1 MLQGL
6 TFLTPWA
13 LAGLALLPV
22 IWWLL
27 RFTPPRPQHVRFPP
41 LRLLLDLIPREE
53 QPDKT
58 PWWLL
63 LLRLALAALLILAV
77 AHPLLSPNDATRL
90 AGHPVLIVVDDSWA
104 AAKDWDARLAVLQD
118 VAASAEQA
126 GVLVAVA
133 ATAPV
138 ARPSD
143 LEPQAAREASSRI
156 TALVPKAL
164 QPDRMALLERLRQVY
179 RDGSGLSIVW
189 LSDGLDHGSARDF
202 AQGLLSLDGG
212 RATLDVIAAPAS
224 SLPLALAA
232 PDIASGRMKV
242 TALRAPVSRQDSVVA
257 RALAGN
263 GRNLAEARLNFAQ
276 GALSAEGY
284 IDLPLELRNEV
295 ERVELADERNAG
307 ALYLLDDRWRRK
319 TVSLM
324 AGSSFEAAQPLLSP
338 LYYVS
343 RALEPYSE
351 ISEPKQASDLKNQL
365 DAGLSV
371 LALADIGV
379 LPQDE
384 LDMISGWVDRGGLL
398 LRFAGP
404 RMAAAQDPLIPVTL
418 REGGR
423 ALGSALSWET
433 PQALQPFAET
443 SPFAGLALDSSVLV
457 NRQVLAEPAADLTP
471 KVWASLADGTP
482 LVTAERRGKGMIVLF
497 HVTANADWSNL
508 PLSGMFVEML
518 RRILD
523 LAPGAGSGAGT
534 ANGETAS
541 QAAFTPRRV
550 LTGTGDFADPSPD
563 AEPIAASALDTAKP
577 SPQHPAGFYNRGS
590 LQRAINLTM
599 SETDLAAMPALPAG
613 ATLRGLERAPA
624 IPLAPYLFGLAA
636 LLFLIDCIAAL
647 WLAGGWQRL
656 KARRAGTA
664 ALVILSLL
672 ALPLLPPGMA
682 RAQDAAADQF
692 ALDSTLQTKLAYV
705 ETGDAQVDEIS
716 RQGLTGLGN
725 ILVERTSVEPGEPV
739 GIDLDRDEIVFF
751 PLLYW
756 PILPDAQAPSA
767 AALAKLNTYIKNG
780 GTIFFDTR
788 EDGTDFS
795 TLSGEVSGATLA
807 LRRVVEK
814 LDIPPIEPV
823 PPDHVLTKAFYL
835 LQSFPGR
842 YERGQLWVE
851 TGEGGT
857 ASSGNADGVTS
868 VIIGANDYAAAWAQ
882 DSRGQ
887 PLYATVPGGDRQ
899 RELAYRTGVNIVMYA
914 LTGNYKADQVHI
926 PALLERLG
934 Q

>member
-13 LAGLALLPV
+13 LAGLLALPV

-27 RFTPPRPQHVRFPP
+27 RFTPPKPQHVRFPP

-58 PWWLL
+58 PWWLM
-63 LLRLALAALLILAV
+63 LLRLALATALILAV
-77 AHPLLSPNDATRL
+77 AHPFLAPSDATRL
-90 AGHPVLIVVDDSWA
+90 GGNPLLIVVDDSWA
-104 AAKDWDARLAVLQD
+104 AAKDWDTRLAVLQD
-118 VAASAEQA
+118 LTASAEQA
-126 GVLVAVA
+126 DVPVAVA
-133 ATAPV
+133 ATSPV
-138 ARPSD
+138 ARPAELS
-143 LEPQAAREASSRI
+143 PQAARDALSRI
-156 TALVPKAL
+156 TALEPKAL
-164 QPDRMALLERLRQVY
+164 TPDRVGLLTRLGQTY
-179 RDGSGLSIVW
+179 GNSSGLTVVW
-189 LSDGLDHGSARDF
+189 LSDGLDHGSANAF
-202 AQGLLSLDGG
+202 AQGLLGLAGG
-212 RATLDVIAAPAS
+212 RASLDVIAAPADN
-224 SLPLALAA
+224 LPLALASPA
-232 PDIASGRMKV
+232 IESGRMKIA
-242 TALRAPVSRQDSVVA
+242 ALRPQAAGEAKVLA
-257 RALAGN
+257 RAVAGN
-263 GRNLAEARLNFAQ
+263 GRSLAEATLTFA
-276 GALSAEGY
+276 GNSLRTEGF

-295 ERVELADERNAG
+295 ARLELSGERSAAAVH
-307 ALYLLDDRWRRK
+307 LLDDRWRRK

-324 AGSSFEAAQPLLSP
+324 AGSALESAQPLLSP

-343 RALEPYSE
+343 RALEPYTE
-351 ISEPKQASDLKNQL
+351 IFEPKQTSDLKNQL

-384 LDMISGWVDRGGLL
+384 QDMIGSWIERGGLL

-433 PQALQPFAET
+433 PQALQPFT
-443 SPFAGLALDSSVLV
+443 DVSPFAGITLDSSVLI

-482 LVTAERRGKGMIVLF
+482 LVTAERRGKGLIVLF
-497 HVTANADWSNL
+497 HITANADWSNL

-523 LAPGAGSGAGT
+523 LAPSAGSGAAQGT
-534 ANGETAS
+534 QDVAS
-541 QAAFTPRRV
+541 VTAFTPRRV

-563 AEPIAASALDTAKP
+563 AQPIAAAAIDTAQP
-577 SPQHPAGFYNRGS
+577 SPQHPAGLYNRGA
-590 LQRAINLTM
+590 LERAINLTLRD
-599 SETDLAAMPALPAG
+599 SDLVPMGALPSA
-613 ATLRGLERAPA
+613 AKLRGIERAPSV
-624 IPLAPYLFGLAA
+624 PLAPYLFDLAA
-636 LLFLIDCIAAL
+636 LLFLLDCIAAL
-647 WLAGGWQRL
+647 WLAGSWQRL
-656 KARRAGTA
+656 VSRRAQA
-664 ALVILSLL
+664 SLL
-672 ALPLLPPGMA
+672 IFLALIALPPDSV

-692 ALDSTLQTKLAYV
+692 ALSNTLQTKLAYV
-705 ETGDAQVDEIS
+705 ETGDAQVDEVS
-716 RQGLTGLGN
+716 RQGLVGLGN

-739 GIDLDRDEIVFF
+739 GINLDRDEIVFF

-756 PILPDAQAPSA
+756 PILPDAQAPSP
-767 AALAKLNTYIKNG
+767 AALVKLNTYIKNG

-788 EDGTDFS
+788 EDGSD
-795 TLSGEVSGATLA
+795 LSSLMGEVSGATLA

-851 TGEGGT
+851 TGEGGPS
-857 ASSGNADGVTS
+857 SSGNADGVTS
-868 VIIGANDYAAAWAQ
+868 IILGANDYAAAWAQ
-882 DSRGQ
+882 DNRGQ
-887 PLYATVPGGDRQ
+887 PLYAVSPGGDRQ
-899 RELAYRTGVNIVMYA
+899 REFAYRTGVNIVMYA
-914 LTGNYKADQVHI
+914 LTGNYKADQVHV

>member
-1 MLQGL
+1 MLQSL

-13 LAGLALLPV
+13 LAGLLALPV

-27 RFTPPRPQHVRFPP
+27 RFTPPKPEHVRFPP
-41 LRLLLDLIPREE
+41 LRLLLDLVPREE

-58 PWWLL
+58 PWWLM

-77 AHPLLSPNDATRL
+77 AHPFLSPSDAPRL
-90 AGHPVLIVVDDSWA
+90 SGNPLLIVVDDSWA
-104 AAKDWDARLAVLQD
+104 AAKDWDTRLAILQD
-118 VAASAEQA
+118 LAASAQQA
-126 GVLVAVA
+126 GVPVAVA
-133 ATAPV
+133 ATSPV
-138 ARPSD
+138 ARAPD
-143 LEPQAAREASSRI
+143 LAPQAAQEALSRI
-156 TALVPKAL
+156 SALEPKAL
-164 QPDRMALLERLRQVY
+164 QPDRTGLLERLRQTFG
-179 RDGSGLSIVW
+179 DASGLTVVW
-189 LSDGLDHGSARDF
+189 LSDGLDHGSAATF
-202 AQGLLSLDGG
+202 AQGLLSLAGG
-212 RATLDVIAAPAS
+212 RAGLEVIAASANS
-224 SLPLALAA
+224 APLALAA
-232 PDIASGRMKV
+232 PEIESGRMKIA
-242 TALRAPVSRQDSVVA
+242 ALRPPGAPEVKVAA

-263 GRNLAEARLNFAQ
+263 GRSLAETTLTLARNGQ
-276 GALSAEGY
+276 RAEGF

-295 ERVELADERNAG
+295 ERVELSGERNA
-307 ALYLLDDRWRRK
+307 AAVYLLDDRWRRK

-324 AGSSFEAAQPLLSP
+324 AGSALESAQPLLSP

-343 RALEPYSE
+343 RALEPYTE
-351 ISEPKQASDLKNQL
+351 ISEPKQTEDLKNQL

-384 LDMISGWVDRGGLL
+384 QDMIAGWVERGGLL

-433 PQALQPFAET
+433 PQPLQPFAET
-443 SPFAGLALDSSVLV
+443 SPFAGLTLDPSVMV
-457 NRQVLAEPAADLTP
+457 SRQVLAEPAADLTP

-482 LVTAERRGKGMIVLF
+482 LVTAERRGKGMLVLF

-523 LAPGAGSGAGT
+523 LAPSAGSGATQG
-534 ANGETAS
+534 S
-541 QAAFTPRRV
+541 QEVTSSAAFTPRRV

-563 AEPIAASALDTAKP
+563 AQPIAAADIDAAQP
-577 SPQHPAGFYNRGS
+577 SPKHPAGLYNRGG
-590 LQRAINLTM
+590 LERAINLTLRE
-599 SETDLAAMPALPAG
+599 SDLKPMGGLPAG
-613 ATLRGLERAPA
+613 ARLRGMERAPA
-624 IPLAPYLFGLAA
+624 VPLSPYLFGLAA
-636 LLFLIDCIAAL
+636 LLFLIDCLAAL
-647 WLAGGWQRL
+647 WLAGSWQRL
-656 KARRAGTA
+656 KTRSARASI
-664 ALVILSLL
+664 VILL
-672 ALPLLPPGMA
+672 ALAASPPDMA

-692 ALDSTLQTKLAYV
+692 ALRNTLQTRLAFV

-716 RQGLTGLGN
+716 RQGLAGLGN

-739 GIDLDRDEIVFF
+739 PVNFDRDEIVFF
-751 PLLYW
+751 PLIYW
-756 PILPDAQAPSA
+756 PILPDAQAPSP

-788 EDGTDFS
+788 EDGADLNS
-795 TLSGEVSGATLA
+795 LMGEVSGATLA

-814 LDIPPIEPV
+814 LDIPPLEPV

-851 TGEGGT
+851 TAEGGM
-857 ASSGNADGVTS
+857 ASAGNADGVTS
-868 VIIGANDYAAAWAQ
+868 IIIGANDYAAAWAQ
-882 DSRGQ
+882 DNRGQ
-887 PLYATVPGGDRQ
+887 PLYAVSPGADRQ
-899 RELAYRTGVNIVMYA
+899 REFAYRTGINIVMYA
-914 LTGNYKADQVHI
+914 LTGNYKADQVHV

>member
-13 LAGLALLPV
+13 LVGLGALPV

-27 RFTPPRPQHVRFPP
+27 RFTPPKPQHVRFPP

-77 AHPLLSPNDATRL
+77 AHPLLSPSDATRF
-90 AGHPVLIVVDDSWA
+90 AGNPVLIVVDDSWA

-118 VAASAEQA
+118 LTASAEQA
-126 GVLVAVA
+126 GVPVTVAS
-133 ATAPV
+133 TTPM

-143 LEPQAAREASSRI
+143 LNPQSAREALSRI
-156 TALVPKAL
+156 TALSPKAL
-164 QPDRMALLERLRQVY
+164 EPDRMALLERLRQSY
-179 RDGSGLSIVW
+179 RDTTGLSIVW

-202 AQGLLSLDGG
+202 AQGLLGLNGG
-212 RATLDVIAAPAS
+212 RAALDVIAAPANG
-224 SLPLALAA
+224 LPLALAA
-232 PDIASGRMKV
+232 PEIDSGRMKV
-242 TALRAPVSRQDSVVA
+242 TALRAPTSLDNNVVA
-257 RALAGN
+257 KALAGN
-263 GRNLAEARLNFAQ
+263 GRSLAETALNFSP
-276 GALSAEGY
+276 GARRAEGF

-295 ERVELADERNAG
+295 ERVELSNERSAG
-307 ALYLLDDRWRRK
+307 AVYLLDDRWRRK

-324 AGSSFEAAQPLLSP
+324 AGSSFESAQPLLSP

-343 RALEPYSE
+343 RALEPYAE
-351 ISEPKQASDLKNQL
+351 IAEPKQSADLKNQL

-384 LDMISGWVDRGGLL
+384 QDMIQAWVERGGLL

-433 PQALQPFAET
+433 PQALQLFADS

-482 LVTAERRGKGMIVLF
+482 LVTADRRGKGMIVLF

-534 ANGETAS
+534 ASGEAAS
-541 QAAFTPRRV
+541 EAAFTPRRV
-550 LTGTGDFADPSPD
+550 LAGSGDFADPSPD
-563 AEPIAASALDTAKP
+563 AEPIAAADIDAARPT
-577 SPQHPAGFYNRGS
+577 PQHPAGFYNRGS
-590 LQRAINLTM
+590 LERAINLTL
-599 SETDLAAMPALPAG
+599 SEDDLVPMAALPAG
-613 ATLRGLERAPA
+613 ANLRGLERAPA

-636 LLFLIDCIAAL
+636 LLFLVDCIAAL

-664 ALVILSLL
+664 AILALVLL
-672 ALPLLPPGMA
+672 APGLLQPGVG

-692 ALDSTLQTKLAYV
+692 ALDSTSQTKLAYI

-716 RQGLTGLGN
+716 RQGLTGLST
-725 ILVERTSVEPGEPV
+725 ILLERTSVEPGEPV
-739 GIDLDRDEIVFF
+739 GVNLDRDEIVFF

-756 PILPDAQAPSA
+756 PILPDAQAPSP

-788 EDGTDFS
+788 EDGTDLN
-795 TLSGEVSGATLA
+795 TLSGDVSGATLA

-814 LDIPPIEPV
+814 LDIPPLEPV

-842 YERGQLWVE
+842 YDRGQLWVE
-851 TGEGGT
+851 TGEGGQ
-857 ASSGNADGVTS
+857 ANSGNADGVTS

-887 PLYATVPGGDRQ
+887 ALYATVPGGERQ

-914 LTGNYKADQVHI
+914 LTGNYKADQVHV

>member
-13 LAGLALLPV
+13 LAGLLALPV

-27 RFTPPRPQHVRFPP
+27 RFTPPKPQHVRFPP
-41 LRLLLDLIPREE
+41 LRLLLELIPREE

-58 PWWLL
+58 PWWLM
-63 LLRLALAALLILAV
+63 LLRLALASLLIFAV
-77 AHPLLSPNDATRL
+77 AHPFLAPSDAPRL
-90 AGHPVLIVVDDSWA
+90 AGNPLLIVVDDSWA
-104 AAKDWDARLAVLQD
+104 AAKDWDTRLAVLQD
-118 VAASAEQA
+118 LTASAQQA
-126 GVLVAVA
+126 GVPVAVA
-133 ATAPV
+133 ATSPTTRGA
-138 ARPSD
+138 D
-143 LEPQAAREASSRI
+143 LVPQAAQDALSRI
-156 TALVPKAL
+156 TALEPKAL
-164 QPDRMALLERLRQVY
+164 QPDRLGLLARLKQTY
-179 RDGSGLSIVW
+179 RDGDGLSVTW
-189 LSDGLDHGSARDF
+189 LSDGLDHGSAGAF
-202 AQGLLSLDGG
+202 AEGLLSLAGG
-212 RATLDVIAAPAS
+212 RASLDVIAAPTS
-224 SLPLALAA
+224 NLPLALAA
-232 PDIASGRMKV
+232 PQIESGRLKIA
-242 TALRAPVSRQDSVVA
+242 ALRPPAAPEAKVVA

-263 GRNLAEARLNFAQ
+263 GRSLAETTLTLGPNAQ
-276 GALSAEGY
+276 RAEGF
-284 IDLPLELRNEV
+284 IELPLELRNEV
-295 ERVELADERNAG
+295 ERVELSGERSA
-307 ALYLLDDRWRRK
+307 AAVYLLDDRWRRK

-324 AGSSFEAAQPLLSP
+324 AGSTLESAQPLLSP

-343 RALEPYSE
+343 RALEPYTE
-351 ISEPKQASDLKNQL
+351 ISEPKQAADLKNQL

-384 LDMISGWVDRGGLL
+384 QDMIGAWIERGGLL

-433 PQALQPFAET
+433 PQALQPFPE
-443 SPFAGLALDSSVLV
+443 SGPFAGITLDSSVLV

-523 LAPGAGSGAGT
+523 LAPSAGSGANKGT
-534 ANGETAS
+534 QEVAS

-563 AEPIAASALDTAKP
+563 AQPIAAAQIDSAQP
-577 SPQHPAGFYNRGS
+577 SPEHPAGLYNRGG
-590 LQRAINLTM
+590 LQRAINLTLRE
-599 SETDLAAMPALPAG
+599 SDLKPMGTLPSAAK
-613 ATLRGLERAPA
+613 LRGIERAPA
-624 IPLAPYLFGLAA
+624 VALAPYLFGLAA

-647 WLAGGWQRL
+647 WLAGSWQRL
-656 KARRAGTA
+656 RSRRAGA
-664 ALVILSLL
+664 AVIILL
-672 ALPLLPPGMA
+672 ALAATLPPDSV
-682 RAQDAAADQF
+682 RAQDTAADQF
-692 ALDSTLQTKLAYV
+692 ALRNTLQTRLAYV
-705 ETGDAQVDEIS
+705 ETGDAQVDEVS
-716 RQGLTGLGN
+716 RQGLAGLGN
-725 ILVERTSVEPGEPV
+725 MLVERTSVEPGEPV
-739 GIDLDRDEIVFF
+739 GVNLDRDEIVFF
-751 PLLYW
+751 PLIYW

-788 EDGTDFS
+788 EDGAD
-795 TLSGEVSGATLA
+795 LSSLMGEVSGATLA

-814 LDIPPIEPV
+814 LDIPPLEPV

-851 TGEGGT
+851 TGEGGPS
-857 ASSGNADGVTS
+857 SSGNADGVTS
-868 VIIGANDYAAAWAQ
+868 IIIGANDYAAAWAQ
-882 DSRGQ
+882 DGRGQ
-887 PLYATVPGGDRQ
+887 PLYAVSPGGDRQ
-899 RELAYRTGVNIVMYA
+899 REFAYRTGINIVMYA
-914 LTGNYKADQVHI
+914 LTGNYKADQVHV